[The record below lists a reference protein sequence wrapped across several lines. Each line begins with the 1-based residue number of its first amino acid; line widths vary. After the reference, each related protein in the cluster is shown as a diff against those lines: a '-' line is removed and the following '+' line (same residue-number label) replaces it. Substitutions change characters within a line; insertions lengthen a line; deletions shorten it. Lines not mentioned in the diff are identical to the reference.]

1 MVVAKFALLDLT
13 QLTHFES
20 SLLAI
25 QQKQIAASTK
35 SEASDIADKV
45 DRVQRESC
53 HFDIFYLW

>member
-25 QQKQIAASTK
+25 QQKQIAASSK

-45 DRVQRESC
+45 DKVRAEPCYSI
-53 HFDIFYLW
+53 IFNS